1 MTPKEVVKKSY
12 EAFAAGDMPTL
23 ASLCAEDTAV
33 KMGGEMPIFG
43 DYTGFEAW
51 ATGQLAKTQALWR
64 NFKLEFV
71 NMFEDEGNVF
81 TILKMTADGLEALS
95 CHHAVI
101 KNEKYA
107 EFYIFDDTQKMA
119 SAMNVV

>member
-107 EFYIFDDTQKMA
+107 
-119 SAMNVV
+119 

>member
-1 MTPKEVVKKSY
+1 MGPVSHY
-12 EAFAAGDMPTL
+12 DL
-23 ASLCAEDTAV
+23 ALD
-33 KMGGEMPIFG
+33 
-43 DYTGFEAW
+43 
-51 ATGQLAKTQALWR
+51 
-64 NFKLEFV
+64 
-71 NMFEDEGNVF
+71 VF

-119 SAMNVV
+119 SAMND

>member
-12 EAFAAGDMPTL
+12 EAFEAGDMATL
-23 ASLCAEDTAV
+23 ASLCAADMSV
-33 KMGGEMPIFG
+33 KMGGEMPISG
-43 DYTGFEAW
+43 EYNGFDGW
-51 ATGQLAKTQALWR
+51 ATGMLAKMQALWP
-64 NFKLEFV
+64 NLKLEII
-71 NMFEDEGNVF
+71 NMFEDDGNVF
-81 TILKMTADGLEALS
+81 TILKMTADGLEASS

-119 SAMNVV
+119 TAMKAA

>member
-1 MTPKEVVKKSY
+1 
-12 EAFAAGDMPTL
+12 MPTL
-23 ASLCAEDTAV
+23 ASLCAEDMAV
-33 KMGGEMPIFG
+33 KMGGEMPKSG

-51 ATGQLAKTQALWR
+51 ATGQLAKMQALWPD
-64 NFKLEFV
+64 FKLEFV
-71 NMFEDEGNVF
+71 NMFEDNGNVF

-119 SAMNVV
+119 SAMNFV

>member
-1 MTPKEVVKKSY
+1 
-12 EAFAAGDMPTL
+12 
-23 ASLCAEDTAV
+23 
-33 KMGGEMPIFG
+33 
-43 DYTGFEAW
+43 
-51 ATGQLAKTQALWR
+51 
-64 NFKLEFV
+64 
-71 NMFEDEGNVF
+71 MFEDDGNVF

>member
-1 MTPKEVVKKSY
+1 M
-12 EAFAAGDMPTL
+12 
-23 ASLCAEDTAV
+23 
-33 KMGGEMPIFG
+33 
-43 DYTGFEAW
+43 
-51 ATGQLAKTQALWR
+51 QALWP

-71 NMFEDEGNVF
+71 NMFEDDGNVF

-101 KNEKYA
+101 RNEKYA

>member
-1 MTPKEVVKKSY
+1 MKCQYLVI
-12 EAFAAGDMPTL
+12 TL
-23 ASLCAEDTAV
+23 AL
-33 KMGGEMPIFG
+33 KL
-43 DYTGFEAW
+43 
-51 ATGQLAKTQALWR
+51 GQLAKMQALWR

-81 TILKMTADGLEALS
+81 TILKMTAGGLEALS

-107 EFYIFDDTQKMA
+107 
-119 SAMNVV
+119 

>member
-23 ASLCAEDTAV
+23 ASLCAEDMAV
-33 KMGGEMPIFG
+33 KMGGEMPISG
-43 DYTGFEAW
+43 EYNGFEAW
-51 ATGQLAKTQALWR
+51 ANGQLAKMQAI
-64 NFKLEFV
+64 V
-71 NMFEDEGNVF
+71 NMFEDDGNVF

-101 KNEKYA
+101 KNGKYA

-119 SAMNVV
+119 SAMNA